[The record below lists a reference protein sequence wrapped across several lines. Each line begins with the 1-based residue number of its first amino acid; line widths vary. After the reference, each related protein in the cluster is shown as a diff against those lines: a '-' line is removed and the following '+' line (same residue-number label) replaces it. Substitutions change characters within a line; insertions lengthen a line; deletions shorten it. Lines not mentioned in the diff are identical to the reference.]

1 MADVKT
7 PAHQHV
13 SCCFSICRSFTE
25 LDRSWVSTPILSFIL
40 LCWNGTAQIR
50 DNIWIDDA
58 TVFAV
63 TVPMLAAAFGFVAGA
78 LAAAVHNVLA
88 KSQRHRAVRIS
99 KPSEVQTASLRNVA

>member
-1 MADVKT
+1 MSRPQPISMFLVASASAALHGAAGV
-7 PAHQHV
+7 V
-13 SCCFSICRSFTE
+13 F
-25 LDRSWVSTPILSFIL
+25 TPILSFIL

-50 DNIWIDDA
+50 DNIWIDDIM
-58 TVFAV
+58 VFAV

-99 KPSEVQTASLRNVA
+99 KPSEVQTASLSNVA